1 MIFLDAN
8 MFLRALTRSPD
19 PAIQRMNRI
28 AGDLFREAE
37 RGDVDVTTSEAVI
50 AEVAYVLTS
59 KAHYRLAVEDAAGR
73 LAAMLRPSGVKIR
86 VKRVVLHALDLWA
99 DNPALGFV
107 DALTAIHARQ
117 PGVELATF
125 DTDFDTIP
133 GITRWRPDGDV
144 APGG

>member
-8 MFLRALTRSPD
+8 IFLRALTQSPD

-28 AGDLFREAE
+28 AGDLFRKAE

-73 LAAMLRPSGVKIR
+73 LAAMLRPPGVKIR
-86 VKRVVLHALDLWA
+86 EKRVVLHALDLWT

-117 PGVELATF
+117 PDVELATF
-125 DTDFDTIP
+125 DTDFNTIP
-133 GITRWRPDGDV
+133 GITRWLPDDDIT
-144 APGG
+144 PNE